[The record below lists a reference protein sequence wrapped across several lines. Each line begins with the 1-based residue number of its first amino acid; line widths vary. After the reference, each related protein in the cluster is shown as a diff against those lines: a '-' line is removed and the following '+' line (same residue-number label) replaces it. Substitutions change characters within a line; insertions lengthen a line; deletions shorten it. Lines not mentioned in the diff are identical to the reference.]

1 MDDPSTAERTEQI
14 TFLPLVFPAAAD
26 GGSLSH
32 RDCRSEER
40 EASDWSF
47 DVEYFRKE
55 TMEE

>member
-1 MDDPSTAERTEQI
+1 MDDPSTAEHTEQI
-14 TFLPLVFPAAAD
+14 TFLPLWFPAAAD
-26 GGSLSH
+26 GASLSY
-32 RDCRSEER
+32 RGCRSDRR